1 MNYDNWKLSSPPEG
15 GGMVSS
21 CCGGKYEEEV
31 GTCAWCGS
39 FDIGEVFRGT
49 EGFTVCEDC
58 GQVEGGYDYIDICED
73 CDSPC
78 SIVEASEYKQNQ
90 KDDYDEMRNED

>member
-39 FDIGEVFRGT
+39 FDIGEV
-49 EGFTVCEDC
+49 
-58 GQVEGGYDYIDICED
+58 YDYIDICND

-78 SIVEASEYKQNQ
+78 SIIEASEYKQNQ